1 MNLFLVEDRTT
12 LYNLADGNL
21 RPVNAKNVFGDRI
34 DAGIRGGKT
43 VLLTLQKLN
52 YSDSNSFELQVLLLR
67 DGQGSLTQSA
77 VIKLNVEG
85 MEHVIICSSC
95 S

>member
-1 MNLFLVEDRTT
+1 MNLFLVEDKTT

-21 RPVNAKNVFGDRI
+21 RPVSAKNVFGDRI
-34 DAGIRGGKT
+34 DAGIRDDKT
-43 VLLTLQKLN
+43 ILLTLQKLN
-52 YSDSNSFELQVLLLR
+52 YSDSNSFELEVLLLR
-67 DGQGSLTQSA
+67 DGQGSTQSA